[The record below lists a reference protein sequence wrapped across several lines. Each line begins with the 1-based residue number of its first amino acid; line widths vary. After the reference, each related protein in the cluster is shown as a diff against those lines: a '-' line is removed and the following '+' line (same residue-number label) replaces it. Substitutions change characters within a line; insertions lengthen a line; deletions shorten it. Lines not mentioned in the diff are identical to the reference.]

1 MSKHAKL
8 SASASKQWL
17 ACPPSIVLGEKFIEP
32 PSAYANEG
40 TEAHS
45 LCEHKLRLAL
55 GLETV
60 DPTPNLTC
68 YDDTMEGCAQW
79 YADYVLLLFDEAK
92 SRCPDPQLY
101 IEQRLDLSRYIPE
114 GFGTADAV
122 IVADDE
128 LVICD
133 FKYGKGVSVS
143 VENNPQMMCY
153 ALGALD
159 MFGFLYQIK
168 KVSLH
173 IFQPRLDNIAEW
185 EISVADLEK
194 WADEVLIPTAKLAYE
209 GRGEFCAGDHCRFC
223 RAKATCRKRAEY
235 NLELAKYDFGM
246 PETLTDTEVEIVL
259 ERADQ
264 VASWVEDVKKY
275 ALSSA
280 LSGKKWKGF
289 KLVEGRATRKFSN
302 DEAVAKAVSDA
313 GYDPY
318 ERKLLGITAMTSLL
332 GRKRFNELLG
342 NLIIK
347 PQGKPTLVPSSDK
360 RKALDT
366 AKEDFNENLEVI

>member
-1 MSKHAKL
+1 
-8 SASASKQWL
+8 
-17 ACPPSIVLGEKFIEP
+17 
-32 PSAYANEG
+32 
-40 TEAHS
+40 
-45 LCEHKLRLAL
+45 
-55 GLETV
+55 
-60 DPTPNLTC
+60 
-68 YDDTMEGCAQW
+68 
-79 YADYVLLLFDEAK
+79 
-92 SRCPDPQLY
+92 
-101 IEQRLDLSRYIPE
+101 
-114 GFGTADAV
+114 
-122 IVADDE
+122 
-128 LVICD
+128 
-133 FKYGKGVSVS
+133 
-143 VENNPQMMCY
+143 
-153 ALGALD
+153 

-264 VASWVEDVKKY
+264 IASWVEDVKKY